1 MKRIKTNYLQ
11 AGHLQRVRGLL
22 RGMFLS
28 LLLLMLVPAAAWAD
42 DELGT
47 VMLDGTSYYVLR
59 SNDDWMEFKQLVL
72 DAKGAK
78 DVNALLDADLSI
90 ANSIALESG
99 SPYRGIFNGNGHT
112 LNVNIKGGDSYYIAP
127 FSLVKNATI
136 KNLHVTGTVNGGIHA
151 SGLIG
156 SSDGT
161 NYINNCWV
169 SVTVNC
175 ASTHVGGFV
184 GHGQRAKHVI
194 DNCYFDGTLISAK
207 GGSDSHGGSIIGWEE
222 GGTSNEVTHCLENGN
237 YTNIRH
243 AGMNYNKS
251 IPWGGGSTNWSYH
264 DWGEMNGNVV
274 GSRTA
279 AELVNLL
286 GSRNWHVVDGKAV
299 PVFEEYPSEDDVSVE
314 AYDAVPG
321 TEEGDE
327 GSVRIPVTSTS
338 PILYVDATYTDA
350 GGNRQALP
358 RTTLEKN
365 TYYCFLRLP
374 ATEKVTDLTITVK
387 LEVGQ
392 RTVTVDK
399 VPMIHSPRM
408 LKADVDSVGGVKL
421 QWKALDREMED
432 LMDGDIFKVQR
443 SLTGKVEDFENLESD
458 VMYDSKTENYLYRD
472 STLIS
477 SLTAAHIDKN
487 LGIPLVRYRVLRA
500 TTEQL
505 WGMDKNPTVAYVQPQ
520 FATLE
525 LMKPKDVTAAWS
537 DLNEHKA
544 KVTWKWTENDNSHN
558 YVWDDRA
565 EMKIV
570 TKMYNKAGQFVDSLV
585 TVLTDEQYRKREAEL
600 TLNRSCVTYDM
611 RFIVDG
617 SKSPIGKGEGEIF
630 TLIKSNDEYVAYKSS
645 YNANQL
651 TSYQNAILATNVTV
665 ATNSAMLGEGSHP
678 FTHNFNGNGYTLTYE
693 NTWAGSWRGIIQ
705 HAADG
710 AVVTNLQTKGRFYHD
725 CKYAASLVAHVQQ
738 GSVFIEN
745 CYSQTTLQALSYIYN
760 TLSGGLVGLVGT
772 SSDGKTASLYV
783 SNSWYAGD
791 FTGGGEVS
799 GIVGWREDNSFAK
812 VSNSYYSGI
821 VESERENAT
830 IMYSSGSNPFWN
842 IVDDCSYKKRS
853 GVIQGKN
860 SDTAPDNWCW
870 KNGMPDMKQVTFST
884 PVSGSVA
891 DVKLPTDKFYYENL
905 GHIDKKSL
913 KTTTLQSSVL
923 LEWKLEGEDAMD
935 YFEVWRREVNG
946 KDSICIATQL
956 SVMEYED
963 KNVSAIRNYEYK
975 VRGVNDCEGR
985 QYEDTKWV
993 PGHCVQTGLVEGY
1006 VRFSDGTGVPGVTVS
1021 AVPDGKTTATT
1032 GGTAVTDERG
1042 YYCIDGLPY
1051 WNKTTGAYNI
1061 TTNQTGGETRTVEF
1075 DGNCNLYSDKN
1086 FTITSSV
1093 KFSGFVMYEGTS
1105 IPVQNV
1111 SFKVDGKEVKNASG
1125 PVKTDFEGKFSFR
1138 MVPGKKHTIQAFK
1151 DGHEFWQN
1159 GYYMNGTET
1168 NVLFS
1173 NDKADVYFYD
1183 KTKVTLIGRVAGGKD
1198 QGDLPLANSLSKNNL
1213 GDELKMV
1220 FVLEGDNTSRLV
1232 FDITD
1237 RSKKEHDTIYV
1248 HKAHDK
1254 KFNYHTRVHTTPYRM
1269 EVTPDVHTGEY
1280 MVKLPP
1286 VKWKIQQITAQGY
1299 ATLFQEGQ
1307 TGDVIDLTD
1316 SIKSHTDHYMG
1327 EWKAAD
1333 NKTVTSVDVTYNA
1346 IYNRIYRSPVLLE
1359 RKQQGF
1365 DKFDYFGEKAYS
1377 MRTLTGEK
1385 QQIQVAYPVTTKN
1398 QKTGVETTT
1407 THYTFGYPVFS
1418 TDRNYS
1424 IKLSAVERYCYN
1436 NNVHSDTVDV
1446 VKLEGGFVNIYNG
1459 FANGAQ
1465 RDTLRLDEN
1474 GEGIYT
1480 MHPTELPYLLTGK
1493 DALSTVTFTME
1504 RDGATIEGEPL
1515 KGYVFTQRAK
1525 QGAKDIL
1532 SIKRPVLVDI
1542 LRDPPGGGST
1552 AKLSKGSTLKLA
1564 YQMDMAWKG
1573 GLSFGI
1579 SAGSGQNFYTGVW
1592 AGVGGGANYGQVG
1605 TTSGV
1610 FNTSIDLVFS
1620 GTGQRAFAYTMTANE
1635 DITTSSAATMVGAE
1649 ADVYMG
1655 METNLF
1661 VRPTIAIQAV
1671 NDSVFRVNAGAR
1683 AAGRMLEIA
1692 QGRDE
1697 NDSLIH
1703 LVRTEVIG
1711 LGQEV
1716 TSTFVHSQQYILK
1729 QLIPQLVKQCRELMF
1744 TGSEAEAKQLA
1755 NDTQEPVYWSLRE
1768 PDDDKFAMMNTA
1780 KNVNMGDDSW
1790 SWVYNTTIKK
1800 AQEGINYLIVLP
1812 NGYKGAEEDKVKDYC
1827 ETILTWANMVARNE
1841 KEKITATNK
1850 MKNFDID
1857 GGGGVSYSEDF
1868 STEYSNTS
1876 SYNWFGTDFTHNYFA
1891 NTDPNNPEGYTAGDA
1906 VATAAIDIGV
1916 LLGNTVGKFLAGLLS
1931 KNMAIDKTSL
1941 DTFAQTNTSPLA
1953 EWEIK
1958 FVGLTWKFGLTPV
1971 AAFGIT
1977 PKSNETTKYSRK
1989 ESFDIKMDKK
1999 SHLDVDVYYSTM
2011 IDSRDETTIT
2021 NGKLDVFVEENFLNN
2036 VDYMEYFIDRNVGS
2050 RNIVRDMI
2058 QPRGFIYRT
2067 RGGATVQPWEPERK
2081 THFYSTGSVLD
2092 ERTKR
2097 IENPV
2102 IKMDKQS
2109 VSGVP
2114 FDEPARFK
2122 VYLTNDSEQPEAIGG
2137 MLFYWT
2143 FYLDDK
2149 TNPKGAKVMCDG
2161 MPLTTAGM
2169 TVRLVPGEVT
2179 EKTIEVWATEDFDYE
2194 DLTLGLLSM
2203 GDIDTYAEVSFSVHF
2218 LREAGSIAISSPG
2231 DKWIMNT
2238 DAPYD
2243 SIRGWYMPVIIS
2255 NFNKNQHNFDHI
2267 ELQYKESTRGDD
2279 YWTNLCGF
2287 YKDKDLYNAASGTK
2301 EMIPENGYINTRF
2314 YGDGK
2319 EMEKGYDLRAV
2330 LFCRNGNDFV
2340 TNSSAVLTGVKDT
2353 RRPQLFG
2360 TSDPKDGILGP
2371 GDNIIFNFS
2380 EEIEHNYLSHVTNF
2394 EVVGETNET
2403 SIQEEPSMLFGGSG
2417 FAASQARRNFTDK
2430 NVSIDVMVK
2439 PDKTGQDMPIF
2450 SHGTDGHSLQLWV
2463 TKDKKLK
2470 AVVNDKTLVSDKII
2484 DFDYFNQVVMVLD
2497 NSAKKLYLYNDSL
2510 IGSMDN
2516 VTYSGYGTLIFG
2528 STNQSD
2534 VNKRSYY
2541 KGRMLEARVWNRVL
2555 DQTLINT
2562 YGKRLLTGYEM
2573 GLIDYYPMNDG
2584 EGQVAID
2591 LGTSSADLTLTG
2603 ASWALPRGMS
2613 LHLNKAENRSV
2624 KGLQL
2629 QSDFMAR
2636 TSEQDY
2642 TLMFWFKT
2650 DRNGRGALLSNGSG
2664 KATDVN
2670 ATERFFIG
2678 FEDETLKYRSNGEE
2692 YKLGDNYSDDTWH
2705 HYAMTVNR
2713 SRQVCNIYVD
2723 NVLKASFMT
2732 DKLGGMTGN
2741 NFFLGN
2747 MVWQEEGKTPEQK
2760 HYDHAL
2766 TGNIDELC
2774 LFKQA
2779 LPTTLIKRYSKKSP
2793 RGSETGLITYLGFNH
2808 QERTKQNELLLFPYA
2823 LNQVITIDED
2833 GIEHVSNDSVF
2844 VNPISEV
2851 MSHIDQTLGAPVQP
2865 YQELKNL
2872 NFSFVGRN
2880 NQLLVNIDELDK
2892 KINKRTVY
2900 VTVTDIPDKN
2910 GNYMA
2915 SPATESFFVN
2925 RNPLT
2930 WETNKVENLS
2940 WIGYP
2945 GYIYLY
2951 FNNNSGS
2958 SHTYTIENL
2967 PPWLTLE
2974 KCSDIIGPQEQDYV
2988 LCTFSKDMNVG
2999 SYDQVIYLTD
3009 ENGLSEPLTLEITI
3023 EGDYPEWEVSQDL
3036 KRYSM
3041 NIVAQVSIGD
3051 AIVTNSKD
3059 IVAAFDKDG
3068 NCMGKANVE
3077 YDTETGLSMVYMTV
3091 YNNTNEAIPLYF
3103 RLWHYDTGKTMLLTS
3118 PDEIKFGDQTFVGTV
3133 KEPVIMTANDMY
3145 IQHLDLKAGWN
3156 WISFNVKNPAFENV
3170 STLLNLF
3177 EWEEADI
3184 VTEDSND
3191 LTLAY
3196 KNGQWMSNTD
3206 TDISKVSL
3214 STALS
3219 YRVKTQNDISIDFYG
3234 ESLKEPKDRL
3244 IHVKEGWN
3252 SIGYTPLMNLPVAT
3266 ALAEY
3271 WSFAKDGDIIKSQDE
3286 FAQFY
3291 EGADGAT
3298 AWMGSLKY
3306 MKPGEGYMLYRQ
3318 KKGEVTFYYPYYE
3331 PGSTF
3336 IDNSGLSQRRS
3347 IAYRSTM
3354 TVVAKA
3360 IGVDVEEGD
3369 KLVAYAGGEVVGECV
3384 VSDPVDDIEQL
3395 FFLSINGDRETPL
3408 SFTIERDGNIIA
3420 TSGEAMD
3427 YQPDSISGS
3436 LRMPTKIDF
3445 TVMHHS
3451 DFNMDNG
3458 WYSVQGIKLS
3468 ERPTQHGVYIHN
3480 GKKQIIK

>member
-1 MKRIKTNYLQ
+1 MKQIKTNYLL
-11 AGHLQRVRGLL
+11 AGSAQRLRCLL

-28 LLLLMLVPAAAWAD
+28 LLLMMLVPAVAWAD

-47 VMLDGTSYYVLR
+47 VMIDGTSYYVLR

-127 FSLVKNATI
+127 FSLVKDVTI
-136 KNLHVTGTVNGGIHA
+136 KNLHVTGTVSGGIHA

-156 SSDGT
+156 LCSGSPEV
-161 NYINNCWV
+161 YVERVWV
-169 SVTVNC
+169 S
-175 ASTHVGGFV
+175 ASITCTSDHVGGFL
-184 GHGQRAKHVI
+184 GHTEDANLYLTDCR
-194 DNCYFDGTLISAK
+194 FDGTLTANGASGSY
-207 GGSDSHGGSIIGWEE
+207 GGAFCGWGHNGSWTFHRLYE
-222 GGTSNEVTHCLENGN
+222 GGTYNRIG
-237 YTNIRH
+237 H
-243 AGMNYNKS
+243 AGFSYWYNKA
-251 IPWGGGSTNWSYH
+251 GDGSTRVWGTNSKSSNCLSSH
-264 DWGEMNGNVV
+264 AWGEMANNDCKNVTDQSKV
-274 GSRTA
+274 VSVMNAEKKGSWQLA
-279 AELVNLL
+279 
-286 GSRNWHVVDGKAV
+286 GGKAV
-299 PVFEEYPSEDDVSVE
+299 PVFEEYPSDDDVSVE

-327 GSVRIPVTSTS
+327 GTVRIPVTSTN

-350 GGNRQALP
+350 DGNRQELP

-365 TYYCFLRLP
+365 AYYCFLRLP

-387 LEVGQ
+387 LEVGH
-392 RTVTVDK
+392 RTLTVDK

-408 LKADVDSVGGVKL
+408 LIADVDSVGGVKL
-421 QWKALDREMED
+421 QWKVFDRDMED

-443 SLTGKVEDFENLESD
+443 SLTGKLEDFEDLESD

-477 SLTAAHIDKN
+477 ALKSEHIDKKI
-487 LGIPLVRYRVLRA
+487 GIPLVRYRVLRA
-500 TTEQL
+500 TTEEL

-537 DLNEHKA
+537 DLNEHKV
-544 KVTWKWTENDNSHN
+544 KVTWKWTDNDNSHN

-565 EMKIV
+565 EVKVV

-585 TVLTDEQYRKREAEL
+585 TVLTDEQYRKCEAEL
-600 TLNRSCVTYDM
+600 TLNRSCVTYDL
-611 RFIVDG
+611 RLIVDG
-617 SKSPIGKGEGEIF
+617 TKSPIGKGEGEIF
-630 TLIKSNDEYVAYKSS
+630 AVLNSLADYKNYASKLFDRRSVAPNAIMTNNITLDGEEDASYYLGYR
-645 YNANQL
+645 YNA
-651 TSYQNAILATNVTV
+651 
-665 ATNSAMLGEGSHP
+665 LGHP
-678 FTHNFNGNGYTLTYE
+678 AYTGNFNGNGFTLNVKFPNNAKYVS
-693 NTWAGSWRGIIQ
+693 ALGPFM
-705 HAADG
+705 HVADG
-710 AVVTNLQTKGRFYHD
+710 AVICNLKV
-725 CKYAASLVAHVQQ
+725 S
-738 GSVFIEN
+738 GSGTAGSPHAGGIVGQLDGGMLFLEN
-745 CYSQTTLQALSYIYN
+745 CHSTFSMQTGLS
-760 TLSGGLVGLVGT
+760 TTDCASGGLVGHCVDSIGDPAT
-772 SSDGKTASLYV
+772 LYV
-783 SNSWYAGD
+783 SNCFSDGSFGPAGAQV
-791 FTGGGEVS
+791 GGFGGV
-799 GIVGWREDNSFAK
+799 VGYLDANVMSV
-812 VSNSYYSGI
+812 VSNSYVYVS
-821 VESERENAT
+821 V
-830 IMYSSGSNPFWN
+830 SSGALDGTYGNCYTIARGDNN
-842 IVDDCSYKKRS
+842 ILN
-853 GVIQGKN
+853 VIQDSKYRDKWDVNQGKQSN
-860 SDTAPDNWCW
+860 SAPDNWCW
-870 KNGMPDMKQVTFST
+870 QSGKPVMKQVKFST
-884 PVSGSVA
+884 PVSGSVTV
-891 DVKLPTDKFYYENL
+891 VKLPADKFYYENL

-923 LEWKLEGEDAMD
+923 LEWNLEGEDAMD

-1021 AVPDGKTTATT
+1021 AVPDGKTSATT

-1061 TTNQTGGETRTVEF
+1061 TTNQTGGDTRTVEF
-1075 DGNCNLYSDKN
+1075 DGNSNLYSDKN

-1159 GYYMNGTET
+1159 GYYMSGTET

-1183 KTKVTLIGRVAGGKD
+1183 QTTVTLIGRVAGGKD

-1213 GDELKMV
+1213 GDDLKMV

-1316 SIKSHTDHYMG
+1316 SIKSHTDHYTG

-1424 IKLSAVERYCYN
+1424 IKLSAVERYYYN

-1542 LRDPPGGGST
+1542 LRDPPGGASS

-2050 RNIVRDMI
+2050 RNIVKDMI
-2058 QPRGFIYRT
+2058 KPRGFIYRT

-2203 GDIDTYAEVSFSVHF
+2203 GDIDTYSEVSFSVHY
-2218 LREAGSIAISSPG
+2218 LRQAGAIAISSPG

-2255 NFNKNQHNFDHI
+2255 DFNKNQKNFDHI

-2314 YGDGK
+2314 Y
-2319 EMEKGYDLRAV
+2319 EL
-2330 LFCRNGNDFV
+2330 
-2340 TNSSAVLTGVKDT
+2340 TN
-2353 RRPQLFG
+2353 
-2360 TSDPKDGILGP
+2360 
-2371 GDNIIFNFS
+2371 
-2380 EEIEHNYLSHVTNF
+2380 
-2394 EVVGETNET
+2394 
-2403 SIQEEPSMLFGGSG
+2403 
-2417 FAASQARRNFTDK
+2417 
-2430 NVSIDVMVK
+2430 
-2439 PDKTGQDMPIF
+2439 
-2450 SHGTDGHSLQLWV
+2450 
-2463 TKDKKLK
+2463 
-2470 AVVNDKTLVSDKII
+2470 
-2484 DFDYFNQVVMVLD
+2484 
-2497 NSAKKLYLYNDSL
+2497 
-2510 IGSMDN
+2510 
-2516 VTYSGYGTLIFG
+2516 
-2528 STNQSD
+2528 
-2534 VNKRSYY
+2534 
-2541 KGRMLEARVWNRVL
+2541 
-2555 DQTLINT
+2555 
-2562 YGKRLLTGYEM
+2562 
-2573 GLIDYYPMNDG
+2573 
-2584 EGQVAID
+2584 
-2591 LGTSSADLTLTG
+2591 
-2603 ASWALPRGMS
+2603 
-2613 LHLNKAENRSV
+2613 
-2624 KGLQL
+2624 
-2629 QSDFMAR
+2629 
-2636 TSEQDY
+2636 
-2642 TLMFWFKT
+2642 
-2650 DRNGRGALLSNGSG
+2650 
-2664 KATDVN
+2664 
-2670 ATERFFIG
+2670 
-2678 FEDETLKYRSNGEE
+2678 
-2692 YKLGDNYSDDTWH
+2692 
-2705 HYAMTVNR
+2705 
-2713 SRQVCNIYVD
+2713 
-2723 NVLKASFMT
+2723 
-2732 DKLGGMTGN
+2732 
-2741 NFFLGN
+2741 
-2747 MVWQEEGKTPEQK
+2747 
-2760 HYDHAL
+2760 
-2766 TGNIDELC
+2766 
-2774 LFKQA
+2774 
-2779 LPTTLIKRYSKKSP
+2779 
-2793 RGSETGLITYLGFNH
+2793 
-2808 QERTKQNELLLFPYA
+2808 
-2823 LNQVITIDED
+2823 
-2833 GIEHVSNDSVF
+2833 
-2844 VNPISEV
+2844 
-2851 MSHIDQTLGAPVQP
+2851 
-2865 YQELKNL
+2865 
-2872 NFSFVGRN
+2872 
-2880 NQLLVNIDELDK
+2880 
-2892 KINKRTVY
+2892 
-2900 VTVTDIPDKN
+2900 
-2910 GNYMA
+2910 
-2915 SPATESFFVN
+2915 
-2925 RNPLT
+2925 
-2930 WETNKVENLS
+2930 
-2940 WIGYP
+2940 
-2945 GYIYLY
+2945 
-2951 FNNNSGS
+2951 
-2958 SHTYTIENL
+2958 
-2967 PPWLTLE
+2967 
-2974 KCSDIIGPQEQDYV
+2974 
-2988 LCTFSKDMNVG
+2988 
-2999 SYDQVIYLTD
+2999 
-3009 ENGLSEPLTLEITI
+3009 
-3023 EGDYPEWEVSQDL
+3023 
-3036 KRYSM
+3036 
-3041 NIVAQVSIGD
+3041 
-3051 AIVTNSKD
+3051 
-3059 IVAAFDKDG
+3059 
-3068 NCMGKANVE
+3068 
-3077 YDTETGLSMVYMTV
+3077 
-3091 YNNTNEAIPLYF
+3091 
-3103 RLWHYDTGKTMLLTS
+3103 
-3118 PDEIKFGDQTFVGTV
+3118 
-3133 KEPVIMTANDMY
+3133 
-3145 IQHLDLKAGWN
+3145 
-3156 WISFNVKNPAFENV
+3156 
-3170 STLLNLF
+3170 
-3177 EWEEADI
+3177 
-3184 VTEDSND
+3184 
-3191 LTLAY
+3191 
-3196 KNGQWMSNTD
+3196 
-3206 TDISKVSL
+3206 
-3214 STALS
+3214 
-3219 YRVKTQNDISIDFYG
+3219 
-3234 ESLKEPKDRL
+3234 
-3244 IHVKEGWN
+3244 
-3252 SIGYTPLMNLPVAT
+3252 
-3266 ALAEY
+3266 
-3271 WSFAKDGDIIKSQDE
+3271 
-3286 FAQFY
+3286 
-3291 EGADGAT
+3291 
-3298 AWMGSLKY
+3298 
-3306 MKPGEGYMLYRQ
+3306 
-3318 KKGEVTFYYPYYE
+3318 
-3331 PGSTF
+3331 
-3336 IDNSGLSQRRS
+3336 
-3347 IAYRSTM
+3347 
-3354 TVVAKA
+3354 
-3360 IGVDVEEGD
+3360 
-3369 KLVAYAGGEVVGECV
+3369 
-3384 VSDPVDDIEQL
+3384 
-3395 FFLSINGDRETPL
+3395 
-3408 SFTIERDGNIIA
+3408 
-3420 TSGEAMD
+3420 
-3427 YQPDSISGS
+3427 
-3436 LRMPTKIDF
+3436 
-3445 TVMHHS
+3445 
-3451 DFNMDNG
+3451 
-3458 WYSVQGIKLS
+3458 
-3468 ERPTQHGVYIHN
+3468 
-3480 GKKQIIK
+3480 

>member
-1 MKRIKTNYLQ
+1 
-11 AGHLQRVRGLL
+11 
-22 RGMFLS
+22 
-28 LLLLMLVPAAAWAD
+28 
-42 DELGT
+42 
-47 VMLDGTSYYVLR
+47 
-59 SNDDWMEFKQLVL
+59 
-72 DAKGAK
+72 
-78 DVNALLDADLSI
+78 
-90 ANSIALESG
+90 
-99 SPYRGIFNGNGHT
+99 
-112 LNVNIKGGDSYYIAP
+112 
-127 FSLVKNATI
+127 
-136 KNLHVTGTVNGGIHA
+136 
-151 SGLIG
+151 
-156 SSDGT
+156 
-161 NYINNCWV
+161 
-169 SVTVNC
+169 
-175 ASTHVGGFV
+175 
-184 GHGQRAKHVI
+184 
-194 DNCYFDGTLISAK
+194 
-207 GGSDSHGGSIIGWEE
+207 
-222 GGTSNEVTHCLENGN
+222 
-237 YTNIRH
+237 
-243 AGMNYNKS
+243 
-251 IPWGGGSTNWSYH
+251 
-264 DWGEMNGNVV
+264 
-274 GSRTA
+274 
-279 AELVNLL
+279 
-286 GSRNWHVVDGKAV
+286 
-299 PVFEEYPSEDDVSVE
+299 
-314 AYDAVPG
+314 
-321 TEEGDE
+321 
-327 GSVRIPVTSTS
+327 
-338 PILYVDATYTDA
+338 
-350 GGNRQALP
+350 
-358 RTTLEKN
+358 
-365 TYYCFLRLP
+365 
-374 ATEKVTDLTITVK
+374 
-387 LEVGQ
+387 
-392 RTVTVDK
+392 
-399 VPMIHSPRM
+399 
-408 LKADVDSVGGVKL
+408 
-421 QWKALDREMED
+421 
-432 LMDGDIFKVQR
+432 
-443 SLTGKVEDFENLESD
+443 
-458 VMYDSKTENYLYRD
+458 
-472 STLIS
+472 
-477 SLTAAHIDKN
+477 
-487 LGIPLVRYRVLRA
+487 
-500 TTEQL
+500 
-505 WGMDKNPTVAYVQPQ
+505 
-520 FATLE
+520 
-525 LMKPKDVTAAWS
+525 
-537 DLNEHKA
+537 
-544 KVTWKWTENDNSHN
+544 
-558 YVWDDRA
+558 
-565 EMKIV
+565 
-570 TKMYNKAGQFVDSLV
+570 
-585 TVLTDEQYRKREAEL
+585 
-600 TLNRSCVTYDM
+600 M

-617 SKSPIGKGEGEIF
+617 SKSPIGKGEGDIF
-630 TLIKSNDEYVAYKSS
+630 VTI
-645 YNANQL
+645 ANQSEFMNFMNRVL
-651 TSYQNAILATNVTV
+651 NNGETDLNAILTHSLEVGGYTI
-665 ATNSAMLGEGSHP
+665 SAEEKSAYTG
-678 FTHNFNGNGYTLTYE
+678 NFNGNGYNVYLQYQLRSDY
-693 NTWAGSWRGIIQ
+693 AGLFRHIG
-705 HAADG
+705 DG
-710 AVVTNLQTKGRFYHD
+710 AVITNLMVSGDIRTNRKFAGGVVGFVHEGT
-725 CKYAASLVAHVQQ
+725 A
-738 GSVFIEN
+738 FIEN
-745 CYSQTTLQALSYIYN
+745 CYSSVTLESDIYGDG
-760 TLSGGLVGLVGT
+760 THGGLVGITHGNLHI
-772 SSDGKTASLYV
+772 
-783 SNSWYAGD
+783 SNCLRAGSQMSAYD
-791 FTGGGEVS
+791 TNNCGG
-799 GIVGWREDNSFAK
+799 ILGWREDTCFVK
-812 VSNSYYSGI
+812 ISNTYCYI
-821 VESERENAT
+821 F
-830 IMYSSGSNPFWN
+830 SSTFSPDGSSTFM
-842 IVDDCSYKKRS
+842 RS
-853 GVIQGKN
+853 RNGDVLWGVIEDCTYHDAFGTPQGTK
-860 SDTAPDNWCW
+860 SEDFPKNWCW
-870 KNGMPDMKQVTFST
+870 NDNLLAFEQKSFST

-923 LEWKLEGEDAMD
+923 LEWNLEGEDAMD

-1075 DGNCNLYSDKN
+1075 DGNTNQYSDKN
-1086 FTITSSV
+1086 FTITTSV

-1111 SFKVDGKEVKNASG
+1111 KFKVDGKEVKNASG
-1125 PVKTDFEGKFSFR
+1125 NVTTDFEGKFSFR
-1138 MVPGKKHTIQAFK
+1138 MVPGKKHSIQAFK
-1151 DGHEFWQN
+1151 DGHDFWQN
-1159 GYYMNGTET
+1159 GFYMNGNETE
-1168 NVLFS
+1168 VLFS

-1183 KTKVTLIGRVAGGKD
+1183 QTNVTLIGRVAGGKD
-1198 QGDLPLANSLSKNNL
+1198 QGDLPLSNSLSKNNL
-1213 GDELKMV
+1213 GDDLKMV

-1232 FDITD
+1232 FDVTD
-1237 RSKKEHDTIYV
+1237 RTKKERDTVYI

-1254 KFNYHTRVHTTPYRM
+1254 KFDYHTRVHTTPYRM

-1316 SIKSHTDHYMG
+1316 SIKSHTDHYTG

-1333 NKTVTSVDVTYNA
+1333 NKTVTSVDVTYHA

-1365 DKFDYFGEKAYS
+1365 DRFDYFGEKTYS
-1377 MRTLTGEK
+1377 MSTLSGQK

-1398 QKTGVETTT
+1398 LKTGVETTT
-1407 THYTFGYPVFS
+1407 THYTFGHPVFS
-1418 TDRNYS
+1418 TDRNYF
-1424 IKLSAVERYCYN
+1424 IKLSAVERYYYN
-1436 NNVHSDTVDV
+1436 NNLHSDTVDV
-1446 VKLEGGFVNIYNG
+1446 VKLEGGFVSIYNG

-1465 RDTLRLDEN
+1465 RDTLTLDKN

-1480 MHPTELPYLLTGK
+1480 MRPTELPYLLTGK

-1504 RDGATIEGEPL
+1504 RDGVTIEGEPL

-1532 SIKRPVLVDI
+1532 TIKRPVLVDI
-1542 LRDPPGGGST
+1542 LRDPPGGASS

-1573 GLSFGI
+1573 GLSLGI
-1579 SAGSGQNFYTGVW
+1579 SAGSGQNFYTGIW
-1592 AGVGGGANYGQVG
+1592 AGFGGGGNYGQIG

-1620 GTGQRAFAYTMTANE
+1620 GSGQRAFAYTMTANE

-1671 NDSVFRVNAGAR
+1671 NDSVFRVNEGAR
-1683 AAGRMLEIA
+1683 AAGRMIEIA

-1697 NDSLIH
+1697 KDSLIH

-1755 NDTQEPVYWSLRE
+1755 NATQEPVYWSLRE

-1780 KNVNMGDDSW
+1780 KDVNMGDDSW

-1812 NGYKGAEEDKVKDYC
+1812 NGYKGQEEDKVKDYC
-1827 ETILTWANMVARNE
+1827 ETILTWANMIARNE
-1841 KEKITATNK
+1841 KEKLSATNK

-1891 NTDPNNPEGYTAGDA
+1891 NTDPNNPQGYTAGDA
-1906 VATAAIDIGV
+1906 AATAGIEIGV

-1931 KNMAIDKTSL
+1931 SSPKMTVDKTSL
-1941 DTFAQTNTSPLA
+1941 DKFSETNTSPLA

-1958 FVGLTWKFGLTPV
+1958 FVGLKWNFGITPV

-2011 IDSRDETTIT
+2011 IDSREETTVT
-2021 NGKLDVFVEENFLNN
+2021 NSKIDVFVEDNFMNN
-2036 VDYMEYFIDRNVGS
+2036 VDYMEYFLDRDVGS
-2050 RNIVRDMI
+2050 RDIVHDMI
-2058 QPRGFIYRT
+2058 KPRGFIYRT

-2109 VSGVP
+2109 ISGVP
-2114 FDEPARFK
+2114 IDEPARFK

-2137 MLFYWT
+2137 MLVYWT

-2169 TVRLVPGEVT
+2169 TVRVIPGEVT
-2179 EKTIEVWATEDFDYE
+2179 EKTLEVWASEDFDYE
-2194 DLTLGLLSM
+2194 DLTIGLLSM
-2203 GDIDTYAEVSFSVHF
+2203 GDIDTYKEVSFSVHF
-2218 LREAGSIAISSPG
+2218 LRQAGAIAISSPG

-2255 NFNKNQHNFDHI
+2255 NFNKNQKNFDHI

-2340 TNSSAVLTGVKDT
+2340 TNSSAVLSGVKDT

-2380 EEIEHNYLSHVTNF
+2380 EEIEHNYLSHITNF

-2403 SIQEEPSMLFGGSG
+2403 SIQEEPSLLFGGSG

-2470 AVVNDKTLVSDKII
+2470 AVVNDKTLVSDKTI
-2484 DFDYFNQVVMVLD
+2484 DFDYFNQVVLVLD
-2497 NSAKKLYLYNDSL
+2497 NANKKLYLYNDSL

-2534 VNKRSYY
+2534 VSKRTYY

-2584 EGQVAID
+2584 EGQMAID

-2613 LHLNKAENRSV
+2613 LHLDKAENRSV

-2629 QSDFMAR
+2629 QTDFISR

-2692 YKLGDNYSDDTWH
+2692 YKLGDNYSDDIWH

-2747 MVWQEEGKTPEQK
+2747 MVWQEEGKTPEKK

-2793 RGSETGLITYLGFNH
+2793 RGSETGLITYLGFNR

-2844 VNPISEV
+2844 VNPVSEV
-2851 MSHIDQTLGAPVQP
+2851 MNHIDQTLGAPVQP

-2930 WETNKVENLS
+2930 WETNKVESLS

-3023 EGDYPEWEVSQDL
+3023 EGNYPEWEVSQYL

-3051 AIVTNSKD
+3051 AIVTSSKD
-3059 IVAAFDKDG
+3059 IVAAFDEEG
-3068 NCMGKANVE
+3068 NCMGTANIE
-3077 YDTETGLSMVYMTV
+3077 YDTETGLSLVYLTI

-3103 RLWHYDTGKTMLLTS
+3103 RLWHYDTGKTMILTT
-3118 PDEIKFGDQTFVGTV
+3118 PNVIKFGDQTFEGTV
-3133 KEPVIMTANDMY
+3133 KEPVIMTANDIY

-3184 VTEDSND
+3184 VTEDSKD

-3196 KNGQWMSNTD
+3196 KNGQWMSNID

-3214 STALS
+3214 SAALS

-3234 ESLKEPKDRL
+3234 ESLKDTKDRL

-3271 WSFAKDGDIIKSQDE
+3271 WSFAKDGDIIKSQNE

-3336 IDNSGLSQRRS
+3336 IDNGGLSQRRS

-3354 TVVAKA
+3354 TIVAKA
-3360 IGVDVEEGD
+3360 IGVDVQEGD
-3369 KLVAYAGGEVVGECV
+3369 KLVAYAGGEVVGESV

-3427 YQPDSISGS
+3427 YQPDAISGS

-3480 GKKQIIK
+3480 GKKHVIK

>member
-1 MKRIKTNYLQ
+1 MKQIKTNCLHTGCAQ
-11 AGHLQRVRGLL
+11 DVWGLL
-22 RGMFLS
+22 RGMFL
-28 LLLLMLVPAAAWAD
+28 LLLLMMLMPAVAWAD
-42 DELGT
+42 DELET
-47 VMLDGTSYYVLR
+47 IMVDGTSYYVLR
-59 SNDDWMEFKQLVL
+59 NESDWLIFKELVQ
-72 DAKGAK
+72 DAKGTK
-78 DVNALLDADLSI
+78 EVNAIMDTDFTVI
-90 ANSIALESG
+90 YSIALDS
-99 SPYRGIFNGNGHT
+99 STPYCGTFNGNGHT
-112 LNVNIKGGDSYYIAP
+112 LNLNINGGDIACIAP
-127 FSLVKNATI
+127 FSHVKNATFM
-136 KNLHVTGTVNGGIHA
+136 NLHVTGTVSGGLHA

-161 NYINNCWV
+161 NYINNCWM
-169 SVTVNC
+169 SATVNSS
-175 ASTHVGGFV
+175 STHVGGFI
-184 GHGQRAKHVI
+184 GHGQKAKHVV
-194 DNCYFDGTLISAK
+194 DNCLFDGTLVSAK
-207 GGSDSHGGSIIGWEE
+207 GGNDSHGGAFVGWEE
-222 GGTSNEVTHCLENGN
+222 GGTSNEVTHCLENGT
-237 YTNIRH
+237 YSNIKH

-251 IPWGGGSTNWSYH
+251 VPWGGGSTNWSYH
-264 DWGEMNGNVV
+264 NWSEVNGNVV

-279 AELVNLL
+279 ADMVNLL
-286 GSRNWHVVDGKAV
+286 GSRNWHVVDGKAI
-299 PVFEEYPSEDDVSVE
+299 PVMSFSPNLEDITLE
-314 AYDAVPG
+314 TYDAVPG
-321 TEEGDE
+321 TEKGDE
-327 GSVRIPVTSTS
+327 GTIRIPITCTSAMKY
-338 PILYVDATYTDA
+338 LDASYTDA
-350 GGNRQALP
+350 DGNMH
-358 RTTLEKN
+358 TLSRITLDKDA
-365 TYYCFLRLP
+365 YFCFLCLP
-374 ATEKVTDLTITVK
+374 ATEKITNLTLTAKLVVGSITTTI
-387 LEVGQ
+387 E
-392 RTVTVDK
+392 K
-399 VPMIHSPRM
+399 VPMIHNPRM

-421 QWKALDREMED
+421 RWKALNRDVED
-432 LMDGDIFKVQR
+432 ILDGDVFLVQR
-443 SLTGKVEDFENLESD
+443 SLTGKMDDFEDLESD
-458 VMYDSKTENYLYRD
+458 IMYDSKTEDYLYRD

-477 SLTAAHIDKN
+477 SLQAEHIDKN

-500 TTEQL
+500 STQDL
-505 WGMDKNPTVAYVQPQ
+505 WGMEKNPTVAYVQPQ
-520 FATLE
+520 FATLVLLE
-525 LMKPKDVTAAWS
+525 PKSVSAAWS
-537 DLNEHKA
+537 NFEERKVKA
-544 KVTWKWTENDNSHN
+544 TWNWKDNDASHN

-565 EMKIV
+565 EIKVV
-570 TKMYNKAGQFVDSLV
+570 TKMFNKAGTLVDSLV
-585 TVLTDEQYRKREAEL
+585 NVLTEEQYRARELEL
-600 TLNRSCVTYDM
+600 TLPRSCVTYDM

-617 SKSPIGKGEGEIF
+617 SKSPIGKGDGEIF
-630 TLIKSNDEYVAYKSS
+630 TLIKSSEDYVAYRDN
-645 YNANQL
+645 YNNNKL
-651 TSYQNAILATNVTV
+651 TSYQNAILAADVTSP
-665 ATNSAMLGEGSHP
+665 TNSDMLGKDSHP
-678 FTHNFNGNGYTLTYE
+678 FTHNFNGNGFTLTYE
-693 NTWAGSWRGIIQ
+693 NTWAGQWRGLIQ

-710 AVVTNLQTKGRFYHD
+710 AVLTNLRAAGRFYHN
-725 CKYAASLVAHVQQ
+725 CQYGTSLVAHVMQ
-738 GSVFIEN
+738 GAMFIEN
-745 CYSQTTLQALSYIYN
+745 CYSQMSIEPLSIYDSK
-760 TLSGGLVGLVGT
+760 TGGLVGLVGT
-772 SSDGKTASLYV
+772 SSDGKTSSLHI
-783 SNSWYAGD
+783 SNSLFDGRL
-791 FTGGGEVS
+791 S
-799 GIVGWREDNSFAK
+799 GSGTWSGMVGWREDGSFAV
-812 VSNSYYSGI
+812 VSNSYNSSSYVAANNHG
-821 VESERENAT
+821 NTT
-830 IMYSSGSNPFWN
+830 IMFSSGANPWWN
-842 IVDDCSYKKRS
+842 LIEDCSYKTAL
-853 GVIQGKN
+853 GTVQGKQSN
-860 SDTAPDNWCW
+860 TAPDNWCW
-870 KNGMPDMKQVTFST
+870 KDGKPAMKQVQFST
-884 PVSGSVA
+884 PVSGSVTE
-891 DVKLPTDKFYYENL
+891 VKLPADKFYYENL
-905 GHIDKKSL
+905 GHIDKTSL
-913 KTTTLQSSVL
+913 KTRTLQSSVL
-923 LEWKLEGEDAMD
+923 LEWKLEGEDAVD
-935 YFEVWRREVNG
+935 YFEVWRRKENT
-946 KDSICIATQL
+946 KDSVCLVTQL
-956 SVMEYED
+956 SDMEYED
-963 KNVSAIRNYEYK
+963 KTASPIYKYEYK
-975 VRGVNDCEGR
+975 VRGVNNCEGLH
-985 QYEDTKWV
+985 YEDTKWV
-993 PGHCVQTGLVEGY
+993 SGHCVQTGLVEGY
-1006 VRFSDGTGVPGVTVS
+1006 VRFSDGTGVPGVRVT
-1021 AVPDGKTTATT
+1021 AVPSQKTSATS
-1032 GGTAVTDERG
+1032 GGSATTDERG
-1042 YYCIDGLPY
+1042 YYRIEGLPY
-1051 WNKTTGAYNI
+1051 WKVTTGGYNI
-1061 TTNQTGGETRTVEF
+1061 TTNQTGSETRSVEF
-1075 DGNCNLYSDKN
+1075 DDRTNHFTDKN

-1093 KFSGFVMYEGTS
+1093 KFSGYVMYDGTS

-1111 SFKVDGKEVKNASG
+1111 GFKVDGQEVMTASG
-1125 PVKTDFEGKFSFR
+1125 KVLTNFEGAFSFR
-1138 MVPGKKHTIQAFK
+1138 VLPGMKHTIQAFK
-1151 DGHEFWQN
+1151 DGHVFWQD
-1159 GYYMNGTET
+1159 GYYMSGKEN
-1168 NVLFS
+1168 NVFLS
-1173 NDKADVYFYD
+1173 TDRADVYFYD
-1183 KTKVTLIGRVAGGKD
+1183 QTNVTLIGRVAGGKD
-1198 QGDLPLANSLSKNNL
+1198 QGNLPLGNSLSKNNL
-1213 GDELKMV
+1213 GNDLKMV
-1220 FVLEGDNTSRLV
+1220 LVLEGDNTSRLV
-1232 FDITD
+1232 FDVTD
-1237 RSKKEHDTIYV
+1237 RTKKERDTVYV

-1254 KFNYHTRVHTTPYRM
+1254 KYTYQTRVHTTPYRM
-1269 EVTPDVHTGEY
+1269 EITPDIHTGEY
-1280 MVKLPP
+1280 MVTLPP

-1299 ATLFQEGQ
+1299 ATLFQDGQ

-1316 SIKSHTDHYMG
+1316 SIKPHTDHYIG
-1327 EWKAAD
+1327 EWLTAD

-1359 RKQQGF
+1359 RKQVVY
-1365 DKFDYFGEKAYS
+1365 DKYDYFGEKAYS
-1377 MRTLTGEK
+1377 LRTLSGERK
-1385 QQIQVAYPVTTKN
+1385 QIPVAFPVTTVN
-1398 QKTGVETTT
+1398 PKTKKETVTT
-1407 THYTFGYPVFS
+1407 KYTFDYPVFS
-1418 TDRNYS
+1418 TDRGYN
-1424 IKLSAVERYCYN
+1424 IKLSAVERYYYN
-1436 NNVHSDTVDV
+1436 NNTESDTVDV
-1446 VKLEGGFVNIYNG
+1446 VKLKGGFVTIRNG
-1459 FANGAQ
+1459 FMSGTQ
-1465 RDTLRLDEN
+1465 RDTLTLDDN
-1474 GEGIYT
+1474 GERIYT
-1480 MHPTELPYLLTGK
+1480 LRAAQLPYLQVGK
-1493 DALSTVTFTME
+1493 DALYTVTFSME
-1504 RDGATIEGEPL
+1504 RDGVTTEGEPL
-1515 KGYVFTQRAK
+1515 KGYVFSQYAK

-1573 GLSFGI
+1573 GLSFNI
-1579 SAGSGQNFYTGVW
+1579 SAGQGQNFYTGIW
-1592 AGVGGGANYGQVG
+1592 AGMGGGANYGQVG
-1605 TTSGV
+1605 TASGV
-1610 FNTSIDLVFS
+1610 FNTSVDLVFS
-1620 GTGQRAFAYTMTANE
+1620 GSGQRAFAYTMTANE
-1635 DITTSSAATMVGAE
+1635 DITTSGAATMVGAD

-1655 METNLF
+1655 METNMF
-1661 VRPTIAIQAV
+1661 VRPAIAVQAV
-1671 NDSVFRVNAGAR
+1671 NDSVFRVNEGAR
-1683 AAGRMLEIA
+1683 AAGRMIEIA

-1697 NDSLIH
+1697 KDSLYH

-1711 LGQEV
+1711 CGQEV
-1716 TSTFVHSQQYILK
+1716 TSTFVHSQQYIVK
-1729 QLIPQLVKQCRELMF
+1729 QLIPLLVKQCRELMF
-1744 TGSEAEAKQLA
+1744 TGSETEAKQLA
-1755 NDTQEPVYWSLRE
+1755 NATQEPVYWSLRE
-1768 PDDDKFAMMNTA
+1768 SDDDRFGMMNTA
-1780 KNVNMGDDSW
+1780 KEVKMGDESW

-1800 AQEGINYLIVLP
+1800 PQEGINYLIVLP
-1812 NGYKGAEEDKVKDYC
+1812 NGYKGQEEDKVKDYC
-1827 ETILTWANMVARNE
+1827 ETIYTWANMVARNE
-1841 KEKITATNK
+1841 KEKLSVTKK

-1857 GGGGVSYSEDF
+1857 GGGSVSYSEDF
-1868 STEYSNTS
+1868 STEYSNTT
-1876 SYNWFGTDFTHNYFA
+1876 SYNWFATDFTHNYFA
-1891 NTDPNNPEGYTAGDA
+1891 NPDPNSDAYGDIERTRFA
-1906 VATAAIDIGV
+1906 FAEIMTV
-1916 LLGNTVGKFLAGLLS
+1916 LGNTAGKFLAGLFATKTVNKTRVDEIS
-1931 KNMAIDKTSL
+1931 KNN
-1941 DTFAQTNTSPLA
+1941 TNPLA
-1953 EWEIK
+1953 QYDIS
-1958 FVGLTWKFGLTPV
+1958 FVGLKWNFGLTPV
-1971 AAFGIT
+1971 AAFGVT

-2011 IDSRDETTIT
+2011 IDSREETTLT

-2081 THFYSTGSVLD
+2081 SIFYSTGSILD
-2092 ERTKR
+2092 ERTKK

-2109 VSGVP
+2109 ISGVP
-2114 FDEPARFK
+2114 IDEPARFK
-2122 VYLTNDSEQPEAIGG
+2122 VYLANDSEQPEAIGG
-2137 MLFYWT
+2137 MLVYWT

-2169 TVRLVPGEVT
+2169 TVRIVPGEVT
-2179 EKTIEVWATEDFDYE
+2179 EKTIEVSATEDFDYE

-2203 GDIDTYAEVSFSVHF
+2203 GDIETYAEVSFSVHF

-2380 EEIEHNYLSHVTNF
+2380 EEIEHNYLSHITNF

-2403 SIQEEPSMLFGGSG
+2403 SIQEEPSLLFGGSG

-2470 AVVNDKTLVSDKII
+2470 AIVNDKTLVSDKII
-2484 DFDYFNQVVMVLD
+2484 DFDYFNQVVLVLD
-2497 NSAKKLYLYNDSL
+2497 NANKKLYLYNDSL

-2534 VNKRSYY
+2534 VSKRTYY

-2613 LHLNKAENRSV
+2613 LHLDKAENRSV

-2629 QSDFMAR
+2629 QTDFIAR

-2747 MVWQEEGKTPEQK
+2747 MVWQEEGKNPEQK

-2793 RGSETGLITYLGFNH
+2793 RGSETGLITYLGFSR

-2844 VNPISEV
+2844 VNPVSEV
-2851 MSHIDQTLGAPVQP
+2851 TNHIDQTLGAPVQP

-2892 KINKRTVY
+2892 KTNKRTVY

-3023 EGDYPEWEVSQDL
+3023 EGNYPEWEVSQDL

-3059 IVAAFDKDG
+3059 IVAAFDKEG

-3077 YDTETGLSMVYMTV
+3077 YDTETGLSLVYLTV
-3091 YNNTNEAIPLYF
+3091 YNNTNEAIPLFF

-3118 PDEIKFGDQTFVGTV
+3118 PNEIKFGDQTFVGTV
-3133 KEPVIMTANDMY
+3133 KEPVIMKANDMY

-3170 STLLNLF
+3170 SSLLNMF

-3184 VTEDSND
+3184 VTEDSKD

-3306 MKPGEGYMLYRQ
+3306 MKQGEGYMLYRQ

-3427 YQPDSISGS
+3427 YQPNSISGS

-3480 GKKQIIK
+3480 GKKYVIK